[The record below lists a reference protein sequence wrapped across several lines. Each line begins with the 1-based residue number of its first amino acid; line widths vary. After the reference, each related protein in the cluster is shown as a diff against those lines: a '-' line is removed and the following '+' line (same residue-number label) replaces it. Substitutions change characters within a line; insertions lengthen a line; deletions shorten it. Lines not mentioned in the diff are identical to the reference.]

1 MKIRRF
7 KVENFGSYP
16 VLEMSLEGAG
26 LCLIYGPTGV
36 GKSTIMDAVCWCLYG
51 MTAKGGTADE
61 VRSWGAEEP
70 TKGSIIVES
79 KGNEYVIDRVRGKAH
94 QNDLVIHGA
103 RGVNVVETQKFI
115 NESLGA
121 DYYAFVSSAYFNEFS
136 PSGNFFVARAKERR
150 ELFEGLANLLLPNTL
165 AERLSLR
172 KSAKNKKLAGV
183 SEAFIKE
190 KATVDNLT
198 HTVRSIKSVE
208 SLWEHNHQLSLI
220 NIETDFAN
228 YDKKIQKEADYLKGK
243 SEAFVSN
250 KKVRLDDLQEK
261 LSQISVAP
269 EQEFADRIA
278 KLKAEIDKRQES
290 TCNACGQKMPSERSV
305 LLEELEQVK
314 TAMWKNSMLVEKRK
328 DLMDQIARVQD
339 EKNHYEEQ
347 LKILPS
353 RPNPYSFLLEAE
365 KEKTN
370 PHTDKLKAF
379 QNDLDNATERMKEQE
394 SLLTALKSDL
404 SHLEQ
409 LQVLCPI
416 LRAELLKMAIR
427 AIQDNTNNYL
437 EKYFDSELRIQ
448 FTLDGDSLEVEVQK
462 SGHPCTYRQLSK
474 GQRQLLKLSFAL
486 SVMFASFDQS
496 GVKFENLFF
505 DEALDGLDESLKLKA
520 FNLFEALSPGFSSV
534 FLIDHAPAFQ
544 NMFAKKYRVGS
555 LADKSFVKEE
565 NE

>member
-1 MKIRRF
+1 
-7 KVENFGSYP
+7 
-16 VLEMSLEGAG
+16 
-26 LCLIYGPTGV
+26 
-36 GKSTIMDAVCWCLYG
+36 
-51 MTAKGGTADE
+51 
-61 VRSWGAEEP
+61 
-70 TKGSIIVES
+70 
-79 KGNEYVIDRVRGKAH
+79 
-94 QNDLVIHGA
+94 
-103 RGVNVVETQKFI
+103 
-115 NESLGA
+115 
-121 DYYAFVSSAYFNEFS
+121 
-136 PSGNFFVARAKERR
+136 
-150 ELFEGLANLLLPNTL
+150 
-165 AERLSLR
+165 
-172 KSAKNKKLAGV
+172 
-183 SEAFIKE
+183 
-190 KATVDNLT
+190 
-198 HTVRSIKSVE
+198 
-208 SLWEHNHQLSLI
+208 LWEHNHQLSLI